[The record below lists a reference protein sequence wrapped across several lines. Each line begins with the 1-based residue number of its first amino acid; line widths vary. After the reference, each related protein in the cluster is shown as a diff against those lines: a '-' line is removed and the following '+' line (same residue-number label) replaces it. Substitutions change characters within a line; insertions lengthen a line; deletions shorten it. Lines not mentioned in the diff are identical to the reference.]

1 MPNTYSQLYI
11 HIVFAVKHPKALID
25 SNLREE
31 LHKFIAGI
39 LTNKKH
45 NVINYIL
52 NQQEHHRKKTFHY
65 EYLEFLKLFEID
77 YDEKYLFEFFD

>member
-52 NQQEHHRKKTFHY
+52 NQQE
-65 EYLEFLKLFEID
+65 
-77 YDEKYLFEFFD
+77 